1 VRRETTNR
9 IRFAI
14 EELLPP
20 IVRDSFLF
28 RNAAKIVWGSHIDRL
43 AEFRARAPFL
53 DASEYEALYRDHPRV
68 HHDTDNST
76 ACLELITAYVA
87 GDTLCDVGCGTGHLL
102 RHIRNTSERAF
113 KRLVGVDFV
122 LPAGISDPDIE
133 FREAMIEKLPFA
145 ERAFDTVLCTHVL
158 EHILDYRAAIAELR
172 RITRKRLIIVVPRE
186 RESIYAFN
194 PHFNFFPYRHSFLRA
209 MIPVPAHNLCLDV
222 GRDIFYMEDHQEAQ

>member
-1 VRRETTNR
+1 MRRETTNR

-28 RNAAKIVWGSHIDRL
+28 RGAARAVWGGHIDAL
-43 AEFRARAPFL
+43 ADFRTRAPFL
-53 DASEYEALYRDHPRV
+53 AASEYEALYRAHPRV
-68 HHDTDNST
+68 HEDTDNSS
-76 ACLELITAYVA
+76 ACLDLVTSYVT

-102 RHIRNTSERAF
+102 RYVRERAGHRF
-113 KRLVGVDFV
+113 RRLVGVDFV
-122 LPAGISDPDIE
+122 LPAAAADPAIE
-133 FREAMIEKLPFA
+133 FREAMIEALPFPD
-145 ERAFDTVLCTHVL
+145 RAFDTVVCTHVI

-172 RITRKRLIIVVPRE
+172 RVTRRRLLIVVPRE

-209 MIPVPAHNLCLDV
+209 MIPVPPHNLCLDV
-222 GRDIFYMEDHQEAQ
+222 GRDIFYIEGRDPVQ